1 MPNLIYHLK
10 QPPMDASLYST
21 TLTEVLNQ
29 VSYVE
34 LEQGFCPDF
43 LAYQLAGKKDIV
55 KEISL
60 LDFIGDDLQILSQNR
75 VDQCG
80 YISLFMTKE
89 IYIEVIKI
97 LGDYGL
103 SAHIEN
109 IKNKVDFS
117 NPENFYFIQFN

>member
-1 MPNLIYHLK
+1 
-10 QPPMDASLYST
+10 MDASLYST
-21 TLTEVLNQ
+21 TLTEVLNH
-29 VSYVE
+29 VSYGE
-34 LEQGFCPDF
+34 FEKGFCPGF
-43 LAYQLAGKKDIV
+43 LAYQLAYYSKKDITT
-55 KEISL
+55 KEICL
-60 LDFIGDDLQILSQNR
+60 LDLIGDDLQILSQSR

-97 LGDYGL
+97 LEDHGL

-109 IKNKVDFS
+109 MENKVDFS